1 METGITSAEI
11 GLLFNG
17 IPLLDQKKSLKEYG
31 VKDGDMVMMEQIRRR
46 PQAQPPAAAAGVG
59 GMNWDFSRIQVP
71 GAGGA
76 GPSRPTTS
84 QASRAGE
91 EDPAYIRDMLRAN
104 PDQMAL
110 LKQNNPALSEALNSG
125 SLEEFSK
132 VLKEQQQAR
141 KEREAQRIRMM
152 NADPFDLE
160 AQRLIAKE
168 IEQKNIDHNME
179 LAMETRFLSFDDFLQ
194 FHLSCFQS

>member
-31 VKDGDMVMMEQIRRR
+31 VKDGDMVMMDQIRRR
-46 PQAQPPAAAAGVG
+46 PQAQPQPSSAGAG
-59 GMNWDFSRIQVP
+59 GLNWDFSRIQIP
-71 GAGGA
+71 SAMGGGAGGGAGAGAGAA
-76 GPSRPTTS
+76 GPSRAAA
-84 QASRAGE
+84 ASRPDE
-91 EDPAYIRDMLRAN
+91 EDPAYIREMLLAN

-110 LKQNNPALSEALNSG
+110 LKQNNPSLSEALNSG
-125 SLEEFSK
+125 SLEQFSK

-141 KEREAQRIRMM
+141 RQREAQRIRMM

-179 LAMETRFLSFDDFLQ
+179 LAMEARCGGQ
-194 FHLSCFQS
+194 I

>member
-31 VKDGDMVMMEQIRRR
+31 VKDGDMVMMDQIRRR
-46 PQAQPPAAAAGVG
+46 PQAQPQPSSAGAG
-59 GMNWDFSRIQVP
+59 GLNWDFSRIQIP
-71 GAGGA
+71 GAGGGA
-76 GPSRPTTS
+76 GPSRAAAP
-84 QASRAGE
+84 AAPSRPDS
-91 EDPAYIRDMLRAN
+91 EDPAYIREMLLAN
-104 PDQMAL
+104 PDQLAM
-110 LKQNNPALSEALNSG
+110 LKQNNPSLSEALNSG

-141 KEREAQRIRMM
+141 REREAQRIRMM
-152 NADPFDLE
+152 NADPFDME

-179 LAMETRFLSFDDFLQ
+179 LAMEAR
-194 FHLSCFQS
+194 

>member
-1 METGITSAEI
+1 
-11 GLLFNG
+11 
-17 IPLLDQKKSLKEYG
+17 
-31 VKDGDMVMMEQIRRR
+31 
-46 PQAQPPAAAAGVG
+46 
-59 GMNWDFSRIQVP
+59 
-71 GAGGA
+71 
-76 GPSRPTTS
+76 
-84 QASRAGE
+84 
-91 EDPAYIRDMLRAN
+91 MLRAN

>member
-1 METGITSAEI
+1 
-11 GLLFNG
+11 
-17 IPLLDQKKSLKEYG
+17 
-31 VKDGDMVMMEQIRRR
+31 
-46 PQAQPPAAAAGVG
+46 
-59 GMNWDFSRIQVP
+59 MNWDFSRIQVP
-71 GAGGA
+71 GAGAGAAGGA
-76 GPSRPTTS
+76 GPSRPSTG

-179 LAMETRFLSFDDFLQ
+179 LAMETRFISFDDFLQ
-194 FHLSCFQS
+194 FQWSCFQS

>member
-31 VKDGDMVMMEQIRRR
+31 VKDGDMVMMDQIRRR
-46 PQAQPPAAAAGVG
+46 PQAQPQPSSAGAG
-59 GMNWDFSRIQVP
+59 GLNWDFSRIQVP
-71 GAGGA
+71 SSGGAGA
-76 GPSRPTTS
+76 GPSRAPAT
-84 QASRAGE
+84 AARPNE
-91 EDPAYIRDMLRAN
+91 EDPAYIREMLLAN

-110 LKQNNPALSEALNSG
+110 LKQNNPSLSEALNSG
-125 SLEEFSK
+125 SLEQFSK

-141 KEREAQRIRMM
+141 RQREAQRIRMM

-179 LAMETRFLSFDDFLQ
+179 LAMEARCGGQ
-194 FHLSCFQS
+194 I